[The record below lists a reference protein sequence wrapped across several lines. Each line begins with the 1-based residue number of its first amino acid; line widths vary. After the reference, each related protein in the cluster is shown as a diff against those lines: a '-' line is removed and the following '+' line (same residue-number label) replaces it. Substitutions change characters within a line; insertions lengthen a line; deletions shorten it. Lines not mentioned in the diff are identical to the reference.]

1 MKKLED
7 AGRYGDT
14 LIAHIN
20 PLEARL
26 LKLFGGSGT
35 TNPETGFLEFYGF
48 GGGDSDPG
56 GMDGADDSYGGD
68 SDPGGMDGADDA
80 YGGDSDPGGMD
91 SADDSYGGDSDPGG
105 MDGASVSY
113 SEPRDDRQTSPQS
126 DPKPTGIEGLTTY
139 STAKG
144 ANVGSASSMFDFGLS
159 SDDADAYGDALDVIG
174 DAYTSFF
181 GGKNSGRQVSDTFY
195 YGYTDPNRP
204 SKSENGYHTLRRIDY
219 NYADASNF
227 FDGLKDFFDPGLNL
241 GLDGLSIDPKTGN
254 YTADDDNFMG
264 SNAAG
269 LLGLGLSAINP
280 LLGAGYGGARTA
292 VTGDLMPGK
301 LGDILGVN
309 EFGDDVLNYFAD
321 FDFSEGGYNPRGDAG
336 GPDKVNWDGVFGGDG
351 NEPASR
357 SNTSVSTMAP
367 QYQVQSETSE
377 DEDRIN
383 FPNLLLD
390 YNGDSNT
397 NYTGQVKDRDTGLM
411 RWANTNLTLWNQDL
425 KRSNRRDGF
434 GNVIQT

>member
-7 AGRYGDT
+7 AGRFGDT

-26 LKLFGGSGT
+26 LKLFGGAGT
-35 TNPETGFLEFYGF
+35 TNPETGFLEFFGAGDGDASTGSSGVSGGDDNSGGF
-48 GGGDSDPG
+48 GGDESNAYDDPG
-56 GMDGADDSYGGD
+56 GYGGGYATTAA
-68 SDPGGMDGADDA
+68 P
-80 YGGDSDPGGMD
+80 
-91 SADDSYGGDSDPGG
+91 
-105 MDGASVSY
+105 AS
-113 SEPRDDRQTSPQS
+113 RDDEPISLPVLSLSNSYPNPSRDDEQTSPQS
-126 DPKPTGIEGLTTY
+126 DWQPTGYEGITTRG
-139 STAKG
+139 TADG
-144 ANVGSASSMFDFGLS
+144 ATVGSASGMYDPGMP
-159 SDDADAYGDALDVIG
+159 SDEADAYGAALDIIG
-174 DAYTSFF
+174 GAYTGFF
-181 GGKNSGRQVSDTFY
+181 GGKNSGKAVSDTFY
-195 YGYTDPNRP
+195 YGYTDPDRVYP
-204 SKSENGYHTLRRIDY
+204 GGGTTLRQIDD
-219 NYADASNF
+219 NYEDASGF

-241 GLDGLSIDPKTGN
+241 GLDGLSFDPKTG
-254 YTADDDNFMG
+254 YTTDDDNFMG

-269 LLGLGLSAINP
+269 LLGMGLSAINP
-280 LLGAGYGGARTA
+280 LLGAGYGAVRTG

-301 LGDILGVN
+301 IGDILGIN
-309 EFGDDVLNYFAD
+309 EFGDDVLDYFAD
-321 FDFSEGGYNPRGDAG
+321 FNFGEGGYNPRGDAG
-336 GPDKVNWDGVFGGDG
+336 GPDTVNWDGVFGGDG
-351 NEPASR
+351 NEQASR
-357 SNTSVSTMAP
+357 SNTSVATVAP
-367 QYQVQSETSE
+367 QYQVQSQASE